1 VAIGDT
7 GSGASDWRKGDGGN
21 RSGGEASGAEA
32 ELPRRGGAGGNRSG
46 GEAAGVDNIEQRCDR
61 AIELK
66 NQGQYE
72 EAAAEFQQ
80 ILTDCPG
87 HARAHLGLG
96 LVLCFVGRFE
106 ESLEEL
112 KRAVECDANWVDGHL
127 NLAKTYAML
136 GMYDEA
142 RVEFNRV
149 LELHPGHPEA
159 TKQLKYYEGA
169 G

>member
-1 VAIGDT
+1 VATGDA
-7 GSGASDWRKGDGGN
+7 GSGACGHRKGESGN
-21 RSGGEASGAEA
+21 RCG
-32 ELPRRGGAGGNRSG
+32 GGAG
-46 GEAAGVDNIEQRCDR
+46 APDNIEQRCDR

-66 NQGQYE
+66 NQGEYE
-72 EAAAEFQQ
+72 EAAAEFQG
-80 ILTDCPG
+80 ILADCPG

-112 KRAVECDANWVDGHL
+112 KLAVECDPNWVDGHL

-142 RVEFNRV
+142 KTEFNRV
-149 LELHPGHPEA
+149 LELHPSHPEA
-159 TKQLKYYEGA
+159 TKQLKYFEEA